1 MEPARLHLNDE
12 ALAGSDTIATS
23 KALAAL
29 VEHVGNVD
37 LVVTGM
43 SSTDA
48 ETSVIPAQLSER
60 LDFAQLTH
68 ALEVGFDATQRELSI
83 KRDHLIA
90 P

>member
-1 MEPARLHLNDE
+1 MGASSGLHLNDE

-48 ETSVIPAQLSER
+48 LKPRSSQLSCQNAST
-60 LDFAQLTH
+60 LH
-68 ALEVGFDATQRELSI
+68 S
-83 KRDHLIA
+83 
-90 P
+90 